1 MLGGPRLPWT
11 RSQQTIFQNENLARR
26 EWLNKGPSVRIK
38 ACCRSVERLGKQA
51 HPNVFTCAQQPAH
64 PSACLQQAVKTHSAK
79 LYRVVNVQK
88 WEVSSWGTHQP
99 RLTRLDFP
107 SKGSQGR
114 LELTDTSRALQSPFI
129 CRGGRWEW
137 SRSHQHPSVS
147 LPNATG
153 KRQT

>member
-1 MLGGPRLPWT
+1 MPAQACSHARDSLPTPAPVYNRLRT
-11 RSQQTIFQNENLARR
+11 
-26 EWLNKGPSVRIK
+26 
-38 ACCRSVERLGKQA
+38 
-51 HPNVFTCAQQPAH
+51 
-64 PSACLQQAVKTHSAK
+64 THSAK

-88 WEVSSWGTHQP
+88 WEVSSWGIHQP

-129 CRGGRWEW
+129 CRGGRWSCMGEW

-153 KRQT
+153 KRQTQKDPKAQLPRGLAQGCKHCLGSW